1 MRIFNRQDLSAGPG
15 RAAKPHRKKPLR
27 GLCVFASLWLLFLFS
42 ISAHAG
48 NIKGIV
54 RDSVNGQSIPLV
66 SISTGATHFFST
78 DALGNFCLKD
88 LPAGKYQLQ
97 FYYIGYRKKSLA
109 VSVSEGNEEQL
120 EVNLQPDAIN
130 LDEVVISRERDP
142 SQNTSVFSVLDKELR
157 PVNSSQDLLRLVPGL
172 FTAQHAG
179 GGKAEQI
186 FLRGFDCDHG
196 TDFSVNVDGMP
207 VNMVSHAHGQGYADM
222 HFVIP
227 ETVDGLN
234 VYKGPY
240 SARFGDF
247 ATAGAGEFFTKNS
260 IEKDLVKMEYGMFD
274 NYRALGMFDLLH
286 GKHLLSKQ
294 KENLYVAGEYVF
306 FNSYFDHPQDYSRH
320 NLFGKYYGR
329 LNDNTS
335 LSFSVSTFSAGWNA
349 SGQLPERAVREHSIG
364 RFGSIDDSEGGNTS
378 RSNVN
383 LVLASTLKNGALI
396 KNQLYYSYYTFDLYS
411 NFTFYLNDPVHG
423 DEIEQKEKGRS
434 LAGYNG
440 TYEKYNTIFGK
451 KTHMLAGIGTR
462 VDNGD
467 VMLLHTEKRQL
478 LDTIVA
484 GHLLEQ
490 NINAFTEETVS
501 LTDKLTASAGLRFD
515 EFIFNYWNY
524 KINEPG
530 NTAGHRLSPKLNLSY
545 EYNRNITLFI
555 RSGMG
560 FHSNDARAVVSGE
573 AGNVLPRALGYEA
586 GSTFRIG
593 NRMLV
598 NTALWGLDLQNELV
612 YVGDDGKTEISGA
625 TRRLGADLAV
635 RWELNKFLFADL
647 DLNYN
652 HGRYKDLPAGEDFI
666 PLAPGLT
673 SVGGL
678 TVKNLHGFSG
688 SLRYRCMSDRPANE
702 NNTVI
707 AKGYFLLDAVV
718 NYNVKHFTFGLMVQ
732 NLLNTEW
739 NEAQFDTLSRLKGET
754 VPVDELHFTAGS
766 PFFLKGLMNYSF

>member
-1 MRIFNRQDLSAGPG
+1 MNFDR
-15 RAAKPHRKKPLR
+15 RAARSQMKSRTALLR
-27 GLCVFASLWLLFLFS
+27 APAALRLFFLLLAFPVL
-42 ISAHAG
+42 ANAG
-48 NIKGIV
+48 TIKGVV

-66 SISTGATHFFST
+66 SISTGPSHFFCT
-78 DALGNFCLKD
+78 DAFGNFVLHD
-88 LPAGKYQLQ
+88 LPAGKCQLQ
-97 FYYIGYRKKSLA
+97 FYYLGYRKKSLA
-109 VSVSEGNEEQL
+109 INVHEEGDDQL

-130 LDEVVISRERDP
+130 LDEVTVTQKQDP
-142 SQNTSVFSVLDKELR
+142 SQNTRVFSVLDKELR
-157 PVNSSQDLLRLVPGL
+157 PLNSSQDLLRLVPGL

-260 IEKDLVKMEYGMFD
+260 IDKSLVRMEYGMFD
-274 NYRALGMFDLLH
+274 NYRALGMFDLLKN
-286 GKHLLSKQ
+286 KHLFSKQ

-306 FNSYFDHPQDYSRH
+306 FNSYFDHPQNYSRY

-335 LSFSVSTFSAGWNA
+335 LSFSVSTFSAGWSS
-349 SGQLPERAVREHSIG
+349 SGQVPERAVREHIIG
-364 RFGSIDDSEGGNTS
+364 RFGSMDDSEGGNTS
-378 RSNVN
+378 RSNAN
-383 LVLASTLKNGALI
+383 LQLTTLLKHGGII
-396 KNQLYYSYYTFDLYS
+396 KNQLYYSYYRFDLFS

-440 TYEKYNTIFGK
+440 TYEKYNTVFGK
-451 KTHMLAGIGTR
+451 EIHTLAGMGTR

-467 VMLLHTEKRQL
+467 VMLFHTEKREL
-478 LDTIVA
+478 LDTVVA

-501 LTDKLTASAGLRFD
+501 LTDKLTASVGLRLD
-515 EFIFNYWNY
+515 EFIFNCRNY
-524 KINEPG
+524 KTDKNG
-530 NTAGHRLSPKLNLSY
+530 SASGHRLSPKLNFSY
-545 EYNRNITLFI
+545 ECNRNITLFV

-573 AGNVLPRALGYEA
+573 AGNVLPRAYGYEA
-586 GSTFRIG
+586 GSTFKIG
-593 NRMLV
+593 KRMLV

-612 YVGDDGKTEISGA
+612 YVGDDGQTEISGA

-652 HGRYKDLPAGEDFI
+652 HGRYKDLPAGGNFI

-673 SVGGL
+673 SAGGL

-688 SLRYRCMSDRPANE
+688 SLRYRYMSDRPANV

-718 NYNVKHFTFGLMVQ
+718 NYNVKRLTFGIIIQ
-732 NLLNTEW
+732 NLLDAEW
-739 NEAQFDTLSRLKGET
+739 NEAQFDTLSRLKNEST
-754 VPVDELHFTAGS
+754 AVDELHFTPGT
-766 PFFLKGLMNYSF
+766 PFFLKGSVSYSF